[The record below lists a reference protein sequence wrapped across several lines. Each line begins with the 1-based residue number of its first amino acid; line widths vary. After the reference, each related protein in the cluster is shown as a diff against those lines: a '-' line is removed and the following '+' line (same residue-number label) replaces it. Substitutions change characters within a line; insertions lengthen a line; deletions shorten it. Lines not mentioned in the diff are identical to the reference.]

1 MAKQFDLIPHDA
13 FERMTKGEVKAQV
26 DAGGDMPSVRV
37 YGVEPGADNV
47 LTLLAELL
55 PKQLRPKAKLLLHY
69 LSGKIN
75 LDTEGR
81 VVYTDGRAGSHL
93 FDLVRY
99 LVSPVSRFGS
109 TRLIDLPAF
118 ADLLL
123 NLGTV
128 PQSAL
133 RSGKRLKDLATMTG
147 LPKPKKKRK
156 TIAMRKSRR

>member
-1 MAKQFDLIPHDA
+1 MAKQFDLVPHDA
-13 FERMTKGEVKAQV
+13 FERMTGKAQV

-37 YGVEPGADNV
+37 YGAEPGADNV
-47 LTLLAELL
+47 LTSLAELL

-69 LSGKIN
+69 LSGKVN

-109 TRLIDLPAF
+109 TRPIDLPAF

-133 RSGKRLKDLATMTG
+133 GSGKRLKDLATMTG
-147 LPKPKKKRK
+147 LPKPKPKKTSAK
-156 TIAMRKSRR
+156 RKSRR